1 MKEKDEL
8 VMGGFYTIKKLYE
21 EAKKDGKEDYVV
33 RPIEY
38 WENGTYRGATH
49 THYDDDE
56 KTVLVIG

>member
-1 MKEKDEL
+1 MKETDEL

-38 WENGTYRGATH
+38 WENGTYRGTTH
-49 THYDDDE
+49 THYDDDD
-56 KTVLVIG
+56 KAVFVIG

>member
-1 MKEKDEL
+1 MENEL

-21 EAKKDGKEDYVV
+21 EAKKHGKEDYVIV
-33 RPIEY
+33 PIQY
-38 WENGTYRGATH
+38 WENGTYRGTTH